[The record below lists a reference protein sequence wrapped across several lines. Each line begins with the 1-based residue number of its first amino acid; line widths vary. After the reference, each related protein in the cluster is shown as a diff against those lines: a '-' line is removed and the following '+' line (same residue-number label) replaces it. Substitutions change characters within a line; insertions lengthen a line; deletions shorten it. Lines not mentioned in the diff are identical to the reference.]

1 MSAIN
6 DIDGRKI
13 PVFIAFA
20 ELDMPMV
27 QNQNLSLINAL
38 YKRDKLLPTVKQ
50 VLGHNHMSIVK
61 HIMNRHD
68 GKLEIESAINE
79 GSKFTCVFPKT

>member
-6 DIDGRKI
+6 DIEGRKI

-61 HIMNRHD
+61 HINTKDDSLGHD
-68 GKLEIESAINE
+68 ILEFI
-79 GSKFTCVFPKT
+79 KVR